1 MNVFY
6 YLTNCS
12 TCKRIINEL
21 DIKNPIKLR
30 DIKNNPLS
38 EKELVFLKSLSG
50 SFESLFS
57 KKAQLYKKW
66 NLKEKTLLESD
77 YKNLILKHYTF
88 LKRPVLIL
96 KNKIFIGNSPKIIEQ
111 VKLILN
117 G

>member
-6 YLTNCS
+6 YLRNCS
-12 TCKRIINEL
+12 TCKRIITEL
-21 DIKNPIKLR
+21 NIKNPIKFRNL
-30 DIKNNPLS
+30 KNNPLH

-50 SFESLFS
+50 SYESLFS

-66 NLKEKTLLESD
+66 NLKEKTLLERD

-111 VKLILN
+111 AKLILN